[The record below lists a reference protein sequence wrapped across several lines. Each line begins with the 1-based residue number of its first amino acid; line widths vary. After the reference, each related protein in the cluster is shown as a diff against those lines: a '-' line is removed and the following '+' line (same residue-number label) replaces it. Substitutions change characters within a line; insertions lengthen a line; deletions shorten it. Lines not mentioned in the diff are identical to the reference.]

1 MVPCQLT
8 RWNKQKQKK
17 KAEYFL
23 STNTALSPDDKVP
36 FPWAL
41 IGAACPLSGTGLSFP
56 LSLLFVY
63 ISPISRIDIHGGADC
78 VIWGKNLLALH
89 ANTLTHTIAHMSDG
103 QNHNN
108 NNGKSHQRND
118 NDDDDNDHDDNDDN
132 ENHQNND
139 QSNGNRGI
147 KTGTRIV
154 DLTYIT
160 WVNAKRK
167 TNKDSKKSG
176 AGREQS
182 APRQGGKKICKE
194 KG

>member
-1 MVPCQLT
+1 
-8 RWNKQKQKK
+8 
-17 KAEYFL
+17 
-23 STNTALSPDDKVP
+23 
-36 FPWAL
+36 
-41 IGAACPLSGTGLSFP
+41 
-56 LSLLFVY
+56 
-63 ISPISRIDIHGGADC
+63 
-78 VIWGKNLLALH
+78 
-89 ANTLTHTIAHMSDG
+89 MSDG

-108 NNGKSHQRND
+108 NNDGESHQR

-167 TNKDSKKSG
+167 TNKDSKKSE

-182 APRQGGKKICKE
+182 APRRGEGKR
-194 KG
+194 